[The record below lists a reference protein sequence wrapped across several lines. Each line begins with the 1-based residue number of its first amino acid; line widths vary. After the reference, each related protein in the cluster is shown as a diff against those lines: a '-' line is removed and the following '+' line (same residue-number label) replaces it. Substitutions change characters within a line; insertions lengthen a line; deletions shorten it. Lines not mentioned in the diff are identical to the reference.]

1 MMELQNET
9 KPTKSN
15 ALYTLLYA
23 FKMRFNRWVNK
34 LVKRITCTHENWR
47 GTYCI
52 DTQLF
57 MYKQCSNCGKKST
70 RP

>member
-1 MMELQNET
+1 MEVQEEGEKLQG
-9 KPTKSN
+9 N
-15 ALYTLLYA
+15 ALYILLYA
-23 FKMRFNRWVNK
+23 FKMRFNRWINK
-34 LVKRITCTHENWR
+34 LVKRLNCSHNNWR

>member
-1 MMELQNET
+1 MIKKEN

-23 FKMRFNRWVNK
+23 FKMRFNRWINR
-34 LVKRITCTHENWR
+34 LAKRINCDHKNWR
-47 GTYCI
+47 GVYCI
-52 DTQLF
+52 DTGLF
-57 MYKQCSNCGKKST
+57 MYRYCNECGKKTT

>member
-1 MMELQNET
+1 MELQNEN

-23 FKMRFNRWVNK
+23 FKMRFNRWINK
-34 LVKRITCTHENWR
+34 LVKRINCTHENWR

>member
-1 MMELQNET
+1 MEVQNES

-23 FKMRFNRWVNK
+23 FKMRIKRWLLK
-34 LVKRITCTHENWR
+34 LSKRINCEHKNWR

-57 MYKQCSNCGKKST
+57 MYRQCSDCGKKT
-70 RP
+70 NRP